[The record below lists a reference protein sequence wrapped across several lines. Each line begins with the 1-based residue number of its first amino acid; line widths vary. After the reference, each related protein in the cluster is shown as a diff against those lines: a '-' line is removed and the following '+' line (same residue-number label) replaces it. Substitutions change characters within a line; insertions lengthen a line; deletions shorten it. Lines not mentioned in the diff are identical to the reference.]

1 MEEHLGRNTGGGIPP
16 CMQAEVRQ
24 HFSHNMG
31 RSALATDP
39 ATCGVQAVGQVSVL
53 VFNCLHNLAPSYLST
68 MCQPV
73 ADNAGRRHLC
83 SAARGDL
90 AVPVTRTV
98 RYGPRSFAVAG
109 PSAWNSLPAPLRSC
123 HLSSSFRRDLK
134 TELFIRSYHQHARD
148 CF

>member
-1 MEEHLGRNTGGGIPP
+1 MAKVPQRYTWVDIISVTIP
-16 CMQAEVRQ
+16 C
-24 HFSHNMG
+24 
-31 RSALATDP
+31 SALL
-39 ATCGVQAVGQVSVL
+39 VSTVCEQCSIML

-73 ADNAGRRHLC
+73 ADNAGCRHLG

-123 HLSSSFRRDLK
+123 HIPSSFRRDLK
-134 TELFIRSYHQHARD
+134 TELFIGSYHQHARD